1 MKEFIYNISIL
12 FIGINVLNML
22 IENGNKLLSSNY
34 LVTYV
39 NHGQMLNM
47 ENGNKSLAIIII
59 IIII

>member
-34 LVTYV
+34 LVLVVIFFQLERDKLSIFLFYF
-39 NHGQMLNM
+39 
-47 ENGNKSLAIIII
+47 EIEFY
-59 IIII
+59 

>member
-39 NHGQMLNM
+39 NHVRPNVEYG
-47 ENGNKSLAIIII
+47 EWE
-59 IIII
+59 